1 MRFSDVI
8 LFVTHALGGYR
19 TRTGLMLLA
28 MAIGVAS
35 VILLTSLGEGA
46 RLYVTQQFSS
56 LGTNLLI
63 VLPGRT
69 ETTGAAPPLLGT
81 THRDLTLDDAFALQ
95 RSYHIKHLAPI
106 TVGSAPVAWQQRERE
121 VIVVGTTSSY
131 YRIRQLNMG
140 KGQFL
145 PDADPFRA
153 LPVCVLG
160 HKLYKELFG
169 AQQPLGEWVRIGVN
183 RCRVIGVLDEA
194 GMSIGVD
201 MSDLIIVPVSSALAL
216 FNTHSLFR
224 ILAEIR
230 DPDLLQQAEQNI
242 RNIIRQRHEGDDD
255 VTVISQDALLS
266 TFNRILHILTLAL
279 GGIAAISLIV
289 AGIMIMNVMLVAVS
303 QRTTEIGLLK
313 ALGASEYQILTLF
326 IIESAFL
333 SLAGALI
340 GLSVGLAANSVLQ
353 NQFPE
358 IPFQPP
364 FWAIGSAL
372 LVAVCCGIIFGVMP
386 ALRAA
391 RLDPVQALAR
401 R

>member
-1 MRFSDVI
+1 MPINDVI
-8 LFVTHALGGYR
+8 QFVMHALGGYK
-19 TRTGLMLLA
+19 TRTYLMLLA
-28 MAIGVAS
+28 MAMGVAS
-35 VILLTSLGEGA
+35 VIVLTSLGEGA
-46 RLYVTQQFSS
+46 RLYVSQQFSS

-63 VLPGRT
+63 VLPGRN

-81 THRDLTLDDAFALQ
+81 THRDLTLNDALALQ
-95 RSYHIKHLAPI
+95 RSYHIKRLAPI
-106 TVGSAPVAWQQRERE
+106 VVGSAPVSWQQRERE
-121 VIVVGTTSSY
+121 VIVVGTTRSY
-131 YRIRQLNMG
+131 YQIRQLHMG

-145 PDADPFRA
+145 PDTDPFRA

-169 AQQPLGEWVRIGVN
+169 YQSPLGEWVRVGVN

-216 FNTHSLFR
+216 FNTRSLFR

-230 DPDLLQQAEQNI
+230 EPDLMQQAEWDI
-242 RNIIRQRHEGDDD
+242 LDIIRQRHEDEDD
-255 VTVISQDALLS
+255 VTVISQDSLLA

-279 GGIAAISLIV
+279 GGIAAISLVV

-303 QRTTEIGLLK
+303 QRTSEIGLLK
-313 ALGASEYQILTLF
+313 ALGATETQILTLF
-326 IIESAFL
+326 LSESALL

-340 GLSVGLAANSVLQ
+340 GIVIGLAANGLLQ
-353 NQFPE
+353 NRFPE

-364 FWAIGSAL
+364 LWAIGSAL
-372 LVAVCCGIIFGVMP
+372 LVAIFSGIIFGVMP

-391 RLDPVQALAR
+391 RLDPVQALSR
-401 R
+401 H